1 MANTLKSQL
10 TFTNV
15 APGATAT
22 LPHNIKLNGTDFP
35 PDHIT
40 FENQNFDY
48 VSSTATTLTV
58 INNSTTD
65 VETGRVLCE
74 LWHTIERVFGDGSQ
88 NLPNKPFIDRGVDLT
103 GGGGGGSGPTNWQ
116 SFTYTATGAEG
127 QAFTVPIPVAQPNA
141 AYEVLWRLGTVV
153 RQFSLAVVDGS
164 ELVGA
169 FDVETTTAPELGDL
183 IHFSVFNP

>member
-10 TFTNV
+10 TFTDV
-15 APGATAT
+15 APGGTAT
-22 LPHNIKLNGTDFP
+22 LPHDIKLNGTDIE

-58 INNSTTD
+58 INNGAG

-88 NLPNKPFIDRGVDLT
+88 NLPNKPFIDRGVNL
-103 GGGGGGSGPTNWQ
+103 GGGGGGTGPSNWQ

-127 QAFTVPIPVAQPNA
+127 AAFTVAIPVAQPDAN
-141 AYEVLWRLGTVV
+141 YEVLWRLGTVV